1 MADTGLPFEPDAAL
15 LAPLRAVL
23 GDEGVITGDARL
35 PLVTDV
41 YRRLETPIAVA
52 RPKTVE
58 ALAEAVRIATEA
70 GVAVVPRGGGA
81 SYTDG
86 YLATVARS
94 LLVDVSGLDRIVEI
108 NETDAYVTVEAGCT
122 WAALKAALDA
132 KGLRTPF
139 QGPFSGLLS
148 TVGGAMSQYAISHGS
163 GAHGISA
170 QSVLSMDVVLAD
182 GSILSTGSAARG
194 AAPFGRFYGPD
205 LAGLFCGDAG
215 ALGIKARVTLPL
227 LKIKPAFQ
235 AASFAFDSFAAMH
248 GAMRAAAMEGLD
260 HSHFALDAAL
270 SQGQVARQDGASKFA
285 IAMKVLETS
294 PNLIK
299 GLATLARMG
308 AAGDR
313 ALKASAFYCHWLIEG
328 CDDGEAKAKLHRL
341 REIAG
346 AFGAEIPNTVPTVVR
361 GMPFAPFFNVLGP
374 KGERWVPLHGVMS
387 HSKALAFHDALA
399 KLYADEAPAMARHGV
414 TAGGMFETVGS
425 SGFLYEI
432 ALYWPDTR
440 NDYHP
445 SVVPADY
452 LAGLPAYPENLA
464 ARAYVHE
471 LKSKLIDLY
480 GAFGA
485 THFQLGKAYP
495 YASAIGPEPLAAV
508 RALKAHLD
516 PKGLMNPGALGL

>member
-1 MADTGLPFEPDAAL
+1 MPDTGMPFSADAAL
-15 LAPLRAVL
+15 LAPLGAVL
-23 GDEGVITGDARL
+23 GEDNLLTGDARL
-35 PLVTDV
+35 PLATDV
-41 YRRLETPIAVA
+41 YRRQELPLAVA

-58 ALAEAVRIATEA
+58 ALAETVRIATSA
-70 GVAVVPRGGGA
+70 GVAVIARGGGA

-86 YLATVARS
+86 YLATTGRS
-94 LLVDVSGLDRIVEI
+94 LLVDVSGLDAIVEI

-139 QGPFSGLLS
+139 WGPFSGLLS

-194 AAPFGRFYGPD
+194 AQPFGRFYGPD

-215 ALGIKARVTLPL
+215 ALGIKARITLPL

-235 AASFAFDSFAAMH
+235 TASFAFDSFAAMH
-248 GAMRAAAMEGLD
+248 GAMRAVALEGLD
-260 HSHFALDAAL
+260 DSHFALDAAL
-270 SQGQVARQDGASKFA
+270 SQGQVARQDGASKLS
-285 IAMKVLETS
+285 IALKVLETS
-294 PNLIK
+294 PNLFK
-299 GLATLARMG
+299 GLTTLARMG

-313 ALKASAFYCHWLIEG
+313 ALKASAFYCHWIIEG

-346 AFGAEIPNTVPTVVR
+346 GFGAEIPNTVPTVVR

-387 HSKALAFHDALA
+387 HSKALAFHDALTA
-399 KLYADEAPAMARHGV
+399 LYAAESEAMARHGV
-414 TAGGMFETVGS
+414 TFGGMFETVGS

-432 ALYWPDTR
+432 ALYWPDARTE
-440 NDYHP
+440 YHDA
-445 SVVPADY
+445 VVPADY
-452 LAGLPAYPENLA
+452 LTAMPVYPENLP

-471 LKSKLIDLY
+471 LKGKLIELY
-480 GAFGA
+480 GQFGA

-495 YASAIGPEPLAAV
+495 YASALASEPLSAV

-516 PKGLMNPGALGL
+516 PHGLMNPGALGL